1 MFRAVRE
8 ESGIAYCACTI
19 NQPKFCQ
26 LHCLCMRGVFIENL
40 HLQSSRR
47 TKVGLENILKTFT
60 GTDVHLQGLS
70 SPLREMLVCGHIIE
84 GPSGNIFHTLDS
96 ALGLSS

>member
-1 MFRAVRE
+1 MFGVVRE
-8 ESGIAYCACTI
+8 ESGVSYCACTI
-19 NQPKFCQ
+19 NQPEFCQ
-26 LHCLCMRGVFIENL
+26 FRCLCMSGVFGENS
-40 HLQSSRR
+40 HLESSRR
-47 TKVGLENILKTFT
+47 TQVGLEDILKTFT
-60 GTDVHLQGLS
+60 GTDVYLQGLS

>member
-1 MFRAVRE
+1 M
-8 ESGIAYCACTI
+8 S
-19 NQPKFCQ
+19 
-26 LHCLCMRGVFIENL
+26 GVFGENS
-40 HLQSSRR
+40 HLESSRR
-47 TKVGLENILKTFT
+47 TQVGLEDILKTFT
-60 GTDVHLQGLS
+60 GTDVYLQGLS